1 MKNKNYILGLITTG
15 ILFCGILFKVQHW
28 PGAAILLTIGIF
40 MTVFIFLPFALRDNY
55 KAHGNREN
63 RSLYIV
69 TWLTCFIVF
78 TSMLF
83 KIQHWPGAGYGLL
96 ISLLFPY
103 IVFLPVFLVV
113 TSKNKSFNIHNTV
126 FVLLLLAANS
136 AIAALLALNVSKEMT
151 ADSLKITGNYNKLEI
166 VLDKVNVKN
175 SQSPIVIKID
185 EVLRLVDE
193 YQDLIY
199 RNEGITKEQFNNDP
213 EILMETSTRKPGSAA
228 DLTGREG
235 SVVHDLQTALSDL
248 IKLFEKS
255 SDYGSLA
262 KAAPGILN
270 METSR
275 NFNYIWMDRLFKGN
289 VQPWVHAYLDGL
301 ETNLKMMKATLIK

>member
-28 PGAAILLTIGIF
+28 PGAWILLTIGVF
-40 MTVFIFLPFALRDNY
+40 MTVFIFLPLALLDNY
-55 KAHGNREN
+55 KAHGSKEN

-69 TWLTCFIVF
+69 TWLTCFVVF

-103 IVFLPVFLVV
+103 VVFLPVFLFV
-113 TSKNKSFNIHNTV
+113 TSKNKNFNIHNTV

-136 AIAALLALNVSKEMT
+136 AIAALLVLNVSTEMT
-151 ADSLKITGNYNKLEI
+151 ADSLKITGNYNKVEM
-166 VLDKVNVKN
+166 VLDKVDTKN
-175 SQSPIVIKID
+175 DQSPAVTKID
-185 EVLRLVDE
+185 KVLKLVDE
-193 YQDLIY
+193 YQELIY
-199 RNEGITKEQFNNDP
+199 KNEGITKEQLNNDP
-213 EILMETSTRKPGSAA
+213 EILMEPGSRKIPSVTE
-228 DLTGREG
+228 LTGREG

-248 IKLFEKS
+248 IKLLEKS
-255 SDYGSLA
+255 PEYGSLA

-270 METSR
+270 MDTSR
-275 NFNYIWMDRLFKGN
+275 NFNYIWIDRLFKSN

-301 ETNLKMMKATLIK
+301 EANLKLMRATL

>member
-1 MKNKNYILGLITTG
+1 MKNKNYTLGLVTTG

-28 PGAAILLTIGIF
+28 PGASIFLTIGIF
-40 MTVFIFLPFALRDNY
+40 MTVFIFLPLALRDNY
-55 KAHGNREN
+55 KAHGNKEN

-69 TWLTCFIVF
+69 TWITCFVVF

-103 IVFLPVFLVV
+103 VVFLPVFLVV
-113 TSKNKSFNIHNTV
+113 TSRNKNFNIHNTV

-136 AIAALLALNVSKEMT
+136 AIAALLALNVSREMT
-151 ADSLKITGNYNKLEI
+151 ADSLKISGNYNKVEL
-166 VLDKVNVKN
+166 VLDEMPVKGSN
-175 SQSPIVIKID
+175 TPVVIKID
-185 EVLRLVDE
+185 EALRLVDE
-193 YQDLIY
+193 YQELIY
-199 RNEGITKEQFNNDP
+199 RNEGITREQLNNDP
-213 EILMETSTRKPGSAA
+213 EILMQASSRKIPAA
-228 DLTGREG
+228 TELTGREG

-248 IKLFEKS
+248 VKLLNES
-255 SDYGSLA
+255 PEYGSLA
-262 KAAPGILN
+262 KAAPVIFN

-275 NFNYIWMDRLFKGN
+275 NLNYIWVDRLFKSN

-301 ETNLKMMKATLIK
+301 EANLKMIRATL

>member
-40 MTVFIFLPFALRDNY
+40 MTVFIFLPLALYDNY

-69 TWLTCFIVF
+69 TWLTCFVVF

-103 IVFLPVFLVV
+103 VVFLPVFLGV
-113 TSKNKSFNIHNTV
+113 TSKNKNFNIHNTV

-151 ADSLKITGNYNKLEI
+151 ADSLKITGNYNKVELL
-166 VLDKVNVKN
+166 LDKVNVKN

-185 EVLRLVDE
+185 EVLRLADE
-193 YQDLIY
+193 YQELIY
-199 RNEGITKEQFNNDP
+199 RNEGITKEQLNNDP
-213 EILMETSTRKPGSAA
+213 EILMELRTRKPPSAGE
-228 DLTGREG
+228 LTGREG
-235 SVVHDLQTALSDL
+235 PVLHDLQTALSDL
-248 IKLFEKS
+248 IKLLEKS
-255 SDYGSLA
+255 PEYGSLA

-275 NFNYIWMDRLFKGN
+275 HFNYIWMDWLFKGN
-289 VQPWVHAYLDGL
+289 IQPWVHAYLDGL
-301 ETNLKMMKATLIK
+301 EMNLKMIKATL

>member
-1 MKNKNYILGLITTG
+1 MKNKNYILGLVTTG

-28 PGAAILLTIGIF
+28 PGAFILLTIGIF
-40 MTVFIFLPFALRDNY
+40 MMVFIFLPLALRDNY

-69 TWLTCFIVF
+69 TWLTCFVVF

-103 IVFLPVFLVV
+103 VVFLPVFLVV
-113 TSKNKSFNIHNTV
+113 TSRNKNFNIHNTV

-136 AIAALLALNVSKEMT
+136 AIAALLALNVSKELT
-151 ADSLKITGNYNKLEI
+151 VDSLKITGNYNKVET

-175 SQSPIVIKID
+175 NQSPAVTKID
-185 EVLRLVDE
+185 EVLKLVDE
-193 YQDLIY
+193 YQELIY
-199 RNEGITKEQFNNDP
+199 RNEGITKEQLNNDP
-213 EILMETSTRKPGSAA
+213 EILLEPGSRKIPSATE
-228 DLTGREG
+228 LTGREG

-248 IKLFEKS
+248 IKILEKS
-255 SDYGSLA
+255 PDYESLA

-270 METSR
+270 MDTSR
-275 NFNYIWMDRLFKGN
+275 NYNYIWIDRLFKSN

-301 ETNLKMMKATLIK
+301 ETNLKMIKATL

>member
-28 PGAAILLTIGIF
+28 PGAGILLTIGIF
-40 MTVFIFLPFALRDNY
+40 MTVFIFLPLALRDNY
-55 KAHGNREN
+55 KAHGSKVN
-63 RSLYIV
+63 RSLYLV
-69 TWLTCFIVF
+69 TWLTCFVVF

-103 IVFLPVFLVV
+103 VVFLPVFLVV
-113 TSKNKSFNIHNTV
+113 TSKNKNFNIHNTV

-151 ADSLKITGNYNKLEI
+151 VDSLKITGNYNKAEL
-166 VLDKVNVKN
+166 VLDKVDFKN
-175 SQSPIVIKID
+175 NKLPVVIKID
-185 EVLRLVDE
+185 EALRLVDE
-193 YQDLIY
+193 YQELIY
-199 RNEGITKEQFNNDP
+199 RNEGITKEQLNNDP
-213 EILMETSTRKPGSAA
+213 EILLEPGSRKTPSAYE
-228 DLTGREG
+228 LTGREG
-235 SVVHDLQTALSDL
+235 SVVHGLQTTLSEM
-248 IKLFEKS
+248 IKILEKS
-255 SDYGSLA
+255 PDYELLA

-270 METSR
+270 MDTSG
-275 NFNYIWMDRLFKGN
+275 NFNYIWIDRLFRSN

-301 ETNLKMMKATLIK
+301 ETNLKMIKVTL

>member
-1 MKNKNYILGLITTG
+1 
-15 ILFCGILFKVQHW
+15 
-28 PGAAILLTIGIF
+28 
-40 MTVFIFLPFALRDNY
+40 
-55 KAHGNREN
+55 
-63 RSLYIV
+63 
-69 TWLTCFIVF
+69 
-78 TSMLF
+78 MLF